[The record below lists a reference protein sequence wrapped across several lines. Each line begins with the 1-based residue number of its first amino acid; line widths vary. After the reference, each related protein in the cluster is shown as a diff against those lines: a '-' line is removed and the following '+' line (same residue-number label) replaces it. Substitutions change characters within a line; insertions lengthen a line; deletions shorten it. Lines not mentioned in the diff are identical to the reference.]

1 MEHVLDY
8 PPVLTLP
15 EVDSTNTYMA
25 AHAADFGHG
34 DVVMALN
41 QTGGRGQRG
50 NSWESEPGLNVTMS
64 MMLRPEGLS
73 ARQQFAISE
82 AVATGIAVVTRSLV
96 GQAAEVTVKWPNDI
110 YAGDLKI
117 CGILIENV
125 LCGTRIERSI
135 AGIGLNVNQERFVSP
150 APNPVSARMLTGRVY
165 PVNDTVKRL
174 REAVLDNMRLTES
187 AEGMAEL
194 HSRYMSML
202 WRRHGYHPYRDA
214 VTGISFMA
222 AIESIDP
229 MGFLALALP
238 DGTVRRY
245 AFKEV
250 AAVL

>member
-1 MEHVLDY
+1 MEHILDY

-25 AHAADFGHG
+25 AHAGDFSHG
-34 DVVMALN
+34 DVVMTLN

-50 NSWESEPGLNVTMS
+50 NTWESAPGLNVTMS

-82 AVATGIAVVTRSLV
+82 AVATAIADVTRSLV
-96 GQAAEVTVKWPNDI
+96 GPAAEVTVKWPNDI

-125 LCGTRIERSI
+125 LCGSRIERSI

-150 APNPVSARMLTGRVY
+150 APNPVSVRMLTGIAHSVSE
-165 PVNDTVKRL
+165 TVGRL
-174 REAVLDNMRLTES
+174 REAVLDNMRLTKS
-187 AEGMAEL
+187 DEGLAEL

-214 VTGISFMA
+214 ATGISFMA

-229 MGFLALALP
+229 MGFLTLALP